1 VPHHPALRGRS
12 VDVTRPFQLA
22 PGEILLSFDDGPDP
36 AITPA
41 VQQALAAHDL
51 KAIFFLIGARVEEAP
66 ELVIATAM
74 AGHLT
79 GSHTLT
85 HPHLPQLP
93 LADAQQ
99 EIRAGHAWVGAA
111 LGRMPPP
118 LFRYPFLERSLE
130 LDLFVAAQGLRAID
144 ADIIL
149 GDWEDVAPDTI
160 LARAAERLD
169 MSGGGT
175 IVLHDIHARTAAA
188 LPGLLDLLA
197 ARGLSV
203 VTPVAS

>member
-1 VPHHPALRGRS
+1 MPHHPALRGRS
-12 VDVTRPFQLA
+12 VDVTQPFQLA
-22 PGEILLSFDDGPDP
+22 PGEILLTFDDGPDP
-36 AITPA
+36 TITPA
-41 VQQALAAHDL
+41 VQQTLAAQDL
-51 KAIFFLIGARVEEAP
+51 TAIFFLIGARVEEAP
-66 ELVIATAM
+66 ELVIASAS

-111 LGRMPPP
+111 LGRTPPP

-149 GDWEDVAPDTI
+149 GDWEDVTPDTVF
-160 LARAAERLD
+160 ARAAEHLD
-169 MSGGGT
+169 AVAGGT

-197 ARGLSV
+197 VRGFTV
-203 VTPVAS
+203 ITPIAG